1 MKYESKEAFEKANIL
16 GTGTANTAYA
26 QYFIGNSFL
35 NPLTDSKSGLEENN
49 AV

>member
-1 MKYESKEAFEKANIL
+1 MKYESKEVFEKANIF

-35 NPLTDSKSGLEENN
+35 NPLTDPKSGLEENN